1 MRAVLILV
9 LVAGV
14 FGGGFYVGSKYTEN
28 QIADHPE
35 LCFQI
40 IGDKAKNKA
49 NKQIEKLKES
59 LLGD

>member
-9 LVAGV
+9 LIAGV
-14 FGGGFYVGSKYTEN
+14 FGGGFFVGTKYTEN
-28 QIADHPE
+28 QIADKPE

-40 IGDKAKNKA
+40 IGEKAKSKA

-59 LLGD
+59 LLGE

>member
-28 QIADHPE
+28 QIADSPE
-35 LCFQI
+35 LCLKI